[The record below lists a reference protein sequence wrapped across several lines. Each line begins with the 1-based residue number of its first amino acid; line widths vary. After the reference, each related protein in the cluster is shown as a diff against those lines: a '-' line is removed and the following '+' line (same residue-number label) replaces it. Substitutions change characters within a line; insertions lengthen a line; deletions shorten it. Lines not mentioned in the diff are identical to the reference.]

1 MKRIA
6 RLRGLQVV
14 CLMLFCSTAF
24 AEDLLQIYAE
34 AHARDPGLQAAAAL
48 RDAATPRVGQA
59 QAALGSSVIA
69 TAAAN
74 RGRSA
79 TSVESESTDAG
90 TSTSNSWNTG
100 IKLRKPLFNRAAD
113 RDVVKARLGIDIA
126 NADHDLAEQDFVL
139 RVAQAYV
146 DVLAGEDVLAAALAN
161 RRWFAAQLEATQLRF
176 KAGNGIVTD
185 VHDARARDDLA
196 ESQALTAESDLRVR
210 RLVLTKLVGRPGV
223 KPAPL
228 AAAPFVAPPMPVSGD
243 PMRVTA
249 DHPANRRLRLLVE
262 SAALDTQ
269 RARAGLLPTVDAL
282 ASVGVGRTSATSTFP
297 ATTGRTYTVGVELNV
312 PLYDSHATRD
322 RTSEMQ
328 LLEQRARKELE
339 ASEQSVA
346 ETLERSEA
354 ELQSAHAQVR
364 ALETALASSR
374 ASLESSEV
382 AYRAGVR
389 LNLDVLNARAQL
401 FQTERDL
408 AKARYDLLILHL
420 KLLRAA
426 GTLKAD
432 SLALV
437 NALLQR

>member
-1 MKRIA
+1 MRRA
-6 RLRGLQVV
+6 AHLRGL
-14 CLMLFCSTAF
+14 LALGLLLLCSTAF
-24 AEDLLQIYAE
+24 AEDLLQVYAE
-34 AHARDPGLQAAAAL
+34 ARARDPGLQAVAAS
-48 RDAATPRVGQA
+48 RDAATPRVEQA
-59 QAALGSSVIA
+59 EAALGPSVHA
-69 TAAAN
+69 TGSAG
-74 RGRSA
+74 RGRSS
-79 TSVESESTDAG
+79 TSIESEGSEAG
-90 TSTSNSWNTG
+90 IANSWNTG
-100 IKLRKPLFNRAAD
+100 LTLRKSLFNRAAD
-113 RDVVKARLGIDIA
+113 KDVAKARLGIDIA
-126 NADHDLAEQDFVL
+126 NADYDLAEQDFVL

-161 RRWFAAQLEATQLRF
+161 RRWVSAQLNATRLRF
-176 KAGNGIVTD
+176 EAGTGIVTD

-196 ESQALTAESDLRVR
+196 EAQALTAESDLRVR
-210 RLVLTKLVGRPGV
+210 RLVLARLIGRQGV

-228 AAAPFVAPPMPVSGD
+228 AAPFVAPPVPLAGD
-243 PMRVTA
+243 PMRVAA
-249 DHPANRRLRLLVE
+249 DHPTNRRLRLLVD

-269 RARAGLLPTVDAL
+269 RARAGLLPTVNAV
-282 ASVGVGRTSATSTFP
+282 ATVGAGRTGANSNFP
-297 ATTGRTYTVGVELNV
+297 AITTRTYTLGLELNV

-364 ALETALASSR
+364 ALEAALVSSR

-389 LNLDVLNARAQL
+389 LNLDVLNARTQL

-408 AKARYDLLILHL
+408 AKARYDVLIGHL